1 MTSLS
6 VVFTTVFL
14 YIRQILKI
22 VINRIILTSE
32 LPWRNDITIY
42 ILLETVFLGQG
53 RYILQNCSREF
64 FPAIAYSILVQ
75 LKPYSTGLQYA
86 LLE

>member
-6 VVFTTVFL
+6 ILFATVFL
-14 YIRQILKI
+14 YIRQRLKI
-22 VINRIILTSE
+22 AI
-32 LPWRNDITIY
+32 NDITIY
-42 ILLETVFLGQG
+42 ILTETVFLGQG

-86 LLE
+86 LPE

>member
-6 VVFTTVFL
+6 ILFATVFL
-14 YIRQILKI
+14 YIAQRLNIAI
-22 VINRIILTSE
+22 
-32 LPWRNDITIY
+32 NDITIY

-53 RYILQNCSREF
+53 RYILQNRSQKF
-64 FPAIAYSILVQ
+64 FPSIAYSILAQ

>member
-6 VVFTTVFL
+6 ILFATVFL
-14 YIRQILKI
+14 YITQRLKI
-22 VINRIILTSE
+22 AI
-32 LPWRNDITIY
+32 NDITIY

-53 RYILQNCSREF
+53 RYILQNRSREF
-64 FPAIAYSILVQ
+64 FPAIAYSILLQ

>member
-6 VVFTTVFL
+6 ILFATVFL
-14 YIRQILKI
+14 YIRLRLKI
-22 VINRIILTSE
+22 AINDITIYILLETVF
-32 LPWRNDITIY
+32 LYIRLRLKIAINDITIY

-64 FPAIAYSILVQ
+64 FPAIA
-75 LKPYSTGLQYA
+75 
-86 LLE
+86 

>member
-6 VVFTTVFL
+6 VLFATPFL
-14 YIRQILKI
+14 YIRQRLKI
-22 VINRIILTSE
+22 AI
-32 LPWRNDITIY
+32 NDILIY

-53 RYILQNCSREF
+53 RYILQNCSRELV
-64 FPAIAYSILVQ
+64 PAIASSILVQ

>member
-6 VVFTTVFL
+6 ILFATVFL
-14 YIRQILKI
+14 YIRQRLKI
-22 VINRIILTSE
+22 AI
-32 LPWRNDITIY
+32 NDITIY
-42 ILLETVFLGQG
+42 ILLETVFLEQG
-53 RYILQNCSREF
+53 TYILQTRSRKF

-86 LLE
+86 LLQ